1 MRFPQPAPERPG
13 VDLTP
18 MIDVTFQLIAFF
30 MFVLNFSQVEQDQSI
45 RLPASELA
53 QPSEDSFKRPLT
65 VQLKADGAVLFGGK
79 SLPLSALGNEL
90 SREAQVMKRLQ
101 QDPREAT
108 IIVRADGSVPTGL
121 VQRLIRTCQDAGFE
135 NFSLRA
141 KQEVQEAGL

>member
-1 MRFPQPAPERPG
+1 MRFPQPPREESG

-30 MFVLNFSQVEQDQSI
+30 MFVLNFSQVEQDQTI

-53 QPSEDSFKRPLT
+53 QPNEDGFTRPLT

-79 SLPLSALGNEL
+79 SMPLAALADEL
-90 SREAQVMKRLQ
+90 RRESQVMERLR

-108 IIVRADGSVPTGL
+108 IIVRGDGDVPTGL
-121 VQRLIRTCQDAGFE
+121 VQRLIRSCQDAGFE

-141 KQEVQEAGL
+141 RQEQEAAL